1 MYIQH
6 PIKKGALSQ
15 YLKKPLGD
23 DKKRSQEKKEEG
35 EPKKKKEGPRT
46 SNRILNTITTIMGFR
61 ARKREARE
69 IASIGYDPYKQ
80 SQKSRWYRSEVPAW
94 WPLDHHSKNWDHGH
108 QRVLCDK
115 GSNIDVLCASAFRG
129 MRLRESKLVLVG
141 AATYGVG
148 PKELPVLACM
158 ELPTTSSVQDQTTSH
173 ASQHSWWNG
182 SLWMY
187 LRPIMPLLE
196 DQPKLHSH
204 EDRHQVS
211 DCPLWDWERR
221 CLHLRG

>member
-1 MYIQH
+1 MENRSDFRKPVLYTPLNAFGGHILPVLKREGSISWPRAMLKGAKRYCQFHWEKGHDTKQCYQLKMYIQH

-80 SQKSRWYRSEVPAW
+80 SQKSRWYRSEVPA
-94 WPLDHHSKNWDHGH
+94 
-108 QRVLCDK
+108 
-115 GSNIDVLCASAFRG
+115 
-129 MRLRESKLVLVG
+129 
-141 AATYGVG
+141 
-148 PKELPVLACM
+148 
-158 ELPTTSSVQDQTTSH
+158 
-173 ASQHSWWNG
+173 
-182 SLWMY
+182 
-187 LRPIMPLLE
+187 
-196 DQPKLHSH
+196 
-204 EDRHQVS
+204 
-211 DCPLWDWERR
+211 
-221 CLHLRG
+221 